1 MRRTYRLVGSGY
13 AVSQVQGEHMIELKQ
28 EQPALIPNE
37 MLMRVIQLNEA
48 IVRQNAL
55 IVQAMT
61 LPAMFIKKEEPQ

>member
-1 MRRTYRLVGSGY
+1 
-13 AVSQVQGEHMIELKQ
+13 MIELKQ